1 MLFKKTMLLS
11 TSHHF
16 SMGLKGLSEAEATS
30 SLYVWIKYTMN
41 AIDQLTLKLLTS
53 KKRYNNYLA
62 NANPEKSSEIQE
74 YNQKVQKYIPR
85 IKKLIGKYL
94 ENPETQTS
102 NEIDDMLESCFKIL
116 IRHFEM
122 QDFEEKCAKHG
133 YDATDSSEEEEM
145 MFQAEDLDQE
155 GDNEASD
162 NEDVNED
169 LEPVKPNSYWGKNIS
184 KSSTLDH
191 FIKRKSS

>member
-1 MLFKKTMLLS
+1 
-11 TSHHF
+11 
-16 SMGLKGLSEAEATS
+16 
-30 SLYVWIKYTMN
+30 MN

-74 YNQKVQKYIPR
+74 YNQKVQKYVPR

-122 QDFEEKCAKHG
+122 QDFEDKCAKHG

-145 MFQAEDLDQE
+145 MFQACDQEACDQEAEGLDQE
-155 GDNEASD
+155 GDNEVSD
-162 NEDVNED
+162 NEGDNED

>member
-1 MLFKKTMLLS
+1 
-11 TSHHF
+11 
-16 SMGLKGLSEAEATS
+16 
-30 SLYVWIKYTMN
+30 MN

-53 KKRYNNYLA
+53 KKRYNSYLA

-74 YNQKVQKYIPR
+74 YNEKVQKYVPR

-116 IRHFEM
+116 IKHFEM
-122 QDFEEKCAKHG
+122 QDYEDKCAKHG

-145 MFQAEDLDQE
+145 MFQAEGDQQACDQE
-155 GDNEASD
+155 AEG
-162 NEDVNED
+162 
-169 LEPVKPNSYWGKNIS
+169 
-184 KSSTLDH
+184 LDH
-191 FIKRKSS
+191 DVSDLSLIHI

>member
-1 MLFKKTMLLS
+1 
-11 TSHHF
+11 
-16 SMGLKGLSEAEATS
+16 
-30 SLYVWIKYTMN
+30 MN
-41 AIDQLTLKLLTS
+41 EIDQLTLKLLTS

-74 YNQKVQKYIPR
+74 YNQKVQKYVPR

-102 NEIDDMLESCFKIL
+102 NEIDDMLESCFKTL

-145 MFQAEDLDQE
+145 MFQAEGDQQACDNE
-155 GDNEASD
+155 GDNEDQEAEGLDHDVSD
-162 NEDVNED
+162 NEGLVQED
-169 LEPVKPNSYWGKNIS
+169 IEPKPKPNSYWGKNIS

-191 FIKRKSS
+191 FIKKR

>member
-1 MLFKKTMLLS
+1 
-11 TSHHF
+11 
-16 SMGLKGLSEAEATS
+16 
-30 SLYVWIKYTMN
+30 MN

-62 NANPEKSSEIQE
+62 NANPEKSAEIEE
-74 YNQKVQKYIPR
+74 YNQKVQKYVPR

-102 NEIDDMLESCFKIL
+102 NEIDDMLESCFKTL

-122 QDFEEKCAKHG
+122 QDFEDKCAKHG

-145 MFQAEDLDQE
+145 MFHGEDDNEGNNE
-155 GDNEASD
+155 GDNEGNNEGN
-162 NEDVNED
+162 NEDV
-169 LEPVKPNSYWGKNIS
+169 EPVKPKPNSYWGKNIS

-191 FIKRKSS
+191 FIKKR

>member
-1 MLFKKTMLLS
+1 
-11 TSHHF
+11 
-16 SMGLKGLSEAEATS
+16 
-30 SLYVWIKYTMN
+30 MN

-62 NANPEKSSEIQE
+62 NANPEKSAEIEE
-74 YNQKVQKYIPR
+74 YNQKVQKYVPR

-102 NEIDDMLESCFKIL
+102 NEIDDMLESCFKTL
-116 IRHFEM
+116 IKHFEM

-145 MFQAEDLDQE
+145 MFQGE
-155 GDNEASD
+155 GLEECDNEGEA
-162 NEDVNED
+162 
-169 LEPVKPNSYWGKNIS
+169 LESVKPKPNSYWGKNIS

-191 FIKRKSS
+191 FIKKR

>member
-1 MLFKKTMLLS
+1 
-11 TSHHF
+11 
-16 SMGLKGLSEAEATS
+16 
-30 SLYVWIKYTMN
+30 MN

-74 YNQKVQKYIPR
+74 YNQKVQKYVPR

-122 QDFEEKCAKHG
+122 QDFEDKCAKHG

-145 MFQAEDLDQE
+145 MFQACDQEAEGLDQE
-155 GDNEASD
+155 GDNEVSD
-162 NEDVNED
+162 NEGDNED

>member
-1 MLFKKTMLLS
+1 
-11 TSHHF
+11 
-16 SMGLKGLSEAEATS
+16 
-30 SLYVWIKYTMN
+30 MN

-53 KKRYNNYLA
+53 KKRYNSYLA

-74 YNQKVQKYIPR
+74 YNEKVQKYVPR

-116 IRHFEM
+116 IKHFEM
-122 QDFEEKCAKHG
+122 QDYEDKCAKHG
-133 YDATDSSEEEEM
+133 YDATDSSEEEEI
-145 MFQAEDLDQE
+145 MFQACDNE
-155 GDNEASD
+155 GDNEGD
-162 NEDVNED
+162 NEP
-169 LEPVKPNSYWGKNIS
+169 PVKPKPNSYWGKNIS